1 MSAYND
7 DLTEKCPY
15 CGETMQ
21 ADFVHNG
28 VGYVQCGP
36 YQCYCGASEIGPER
50 LDWYYKDREGN
61 ILHLPGKKRYFP
73 PAERK
78 LIFGKPLLK
87 PGHPFSDIELK
98 TGYYEP
104 KAGKISPYA
113 NTVNGELVNHKQAK
127 EAYDLGLLDE
137 KNV

>member
-1 MSAYND
+1 
-7 DLTEKCPY
+7 
-15 CGETMQ
+15 MQ

-50 LDWYYKDREGN
+50 WDWYYKDREGN
-61 ILHLPGKKRYFP
+61 ILRLPGKKKYFP
-73 PAERK
+73 PAKKK

-87 PGHPFSDIELK
+87 PDHPFSEIELK

-104 KAGKISPYA
+104 KTGKISPYA
-113 NTVNGELVNHKQAK
+113 NTVNGELVNHIQAK

-137 KNV
+137 KKMQATAYKEDKHERKSS